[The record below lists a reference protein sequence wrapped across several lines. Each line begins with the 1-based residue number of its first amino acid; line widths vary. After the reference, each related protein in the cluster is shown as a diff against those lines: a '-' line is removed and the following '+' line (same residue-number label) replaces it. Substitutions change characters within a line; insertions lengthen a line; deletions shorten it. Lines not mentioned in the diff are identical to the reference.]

1 MTLGN
6 MREQGGGN
14 EALPALPVTVRLL
27 ETPLKNCGC
36 DEVRPEASA
45 GNDDEAPIQ
54 LNNGCGYCSAA
65 IASTAHPVVISP
77 TTSAATNTSSS
88 NFITIRSLQDLPP

>member
-27 ETPLKNCGC
+27 ENQH
-36 DEVRPEASA
+36 R
-45 GNDDEAPIQ
+45 
-54 LNNGCGYCSAA
+54 
-65 IASTAHPVVISP
+65 
-77 TTSAATNTSSS
+77 
-88 NFITIRSLQDLPP
+88 